1 MTLEEQREQLFVD
14 YYKEWMEKYKK
25 DVVREV
31 TYIKYKTTLSWL
43 RKLAPDVTMR
53 QLTKSEYQN
62 ILNRYALE
70 HEKTTVQDFHHM
82 LRASLVDAYD
92 ERILE
97 RDISHRAVIKGK
109 LSNIHKRTKYLNKK
123 ELEKLLEVLDTGNKI
138 NWDWFIMLIAK
149 TGLRFE
155 EALALTP
162 GDFDFNNLKVHI
174 TKAFDY
180 KITNEFC
187 KTKNESSVR
196 SILLDYRTALNFEKL
211 TKDMNPD
218 ERIFN
223 FGPRIYSSTANDF
236 LHRKCKE
243 AGIREISVHGLRH
256 THASILMSEGV
267 TLPSISKRLGHSS
280 METTQ
285 RVYLHLIQELQVK
298 DDGKIMAAMM
308 ELM

>member
-1 MTLEEQREQLFVD
+1 M
-14 YYKEWMEKYKK
+14 
-25 DVVREV
+25 
-31 TYIKYKTTLSWL
+31 
-43 RKLAPDVTMR
+43 
-53 QLTKSEYQN
+53 
-62 ILNRYALE
+62 
-70 HEKTTVQDFHHM
+70 
-82 LRASLVDAYD
+82 
-92 ERILE
+92 
-97 RDISHRAVIKGK
+97 
-109 LSNIHKRTKYLNKK
+109 
-123 ELEKLLEVLDTGNKI
+123 
-138 NWDWFIMLIAK
+138 
-149 TGLRFE
+149 
-155 EALALTP
+155 
-162 GDFDFNNLKVHI
+162 
-174 TKAFDY
+174 
-180 KITNEFC
+180 
-187 KTKNESSVR
+187 
-196 SILLDYRTALNFEKL
+196 LDYRTALNFEKL